1 VSTTTGPQSPPPVPD
16 AGAPGGPD
24 PAPPPRGR
32 GTRGTVTDM
41 VRTMLVILAVVTV
54 IYFLVPRPNQIVQ
67 PAADVGGAA
76 AAAVSE
82 LGFAPLVPQGLPAD
96 WVPTEAAVRD
106 AADGIKEF
114 HIGYRVGTDVKD
126 NAYAGV
132 EQATR
137 STARWLEINDAG
149 GTKVGD
155 VTIDGVTWEQRYK
168 PERAYT
174 SLLLQRPN
182 QVILVTS
189 KNGGLAQAEVL
200 ARALHV
206 PAS

>member
-1 VSTTTGPQSPPPVPD
+1 
-16 AGAPGGPD
+16 
-24 PAPPPRGR
+24 
-32 GTRGTVTDM
+32 M
-41 VRTMLVILAVVTV
+41 IRTLLVILAVVAV
-54 IYFLVPRPNQIVQ
+54 VYFLVPRPNRVVQ
-67 PAADVGGAA
+67 PAADIGGAA
-76 AAAVSE
+76 AAATSQ
-82 LGFAPLVPQGLPAD
+82 LGFSPLIPQGLPAD
-96 WVPTEAAVRD
+96 WVPTEAAVRN

-114 HIGYRVGTDVKD
+114 HIGYRVGTDVDD

-137 STARWLEINDAG
+137 LTPRWLQINAAG

-155 VTIDGVTWEQRYK
+155 VSIDGNTWQHRYK
-168 PERAYT
+168 PARAYT

-189 KNGGLAQAEVL
+189 KKGGLAQAEVL
-200 ARALHV
+200 ARALRV

>member
-1 VSTTTGPQSPPPVPD
+1 
-16 AGAPGGPD
+16 
-24 PAPPPRGR
+24 
-32 GTRGTVTDM
+32 M
-41 VRTMLVILAVVTV
+41 IRTLLVILAVVV
-54 IYFLVPRPNQIVQ
+54 IVYFLVPRPSQVVQ

-76 AAAVSE
+76 AAAVSQ
-82 LGFAPLVPQGLPAD
+82 LGFEPLVPQGLPAD
-96 WVPTEAAVRD
+96 WVPTEAAVRN
-106 AADGIKEF
+106 ATDGIKEF
-114 HIGYRVGTDVKD
+114 HIGYRVGTGVKD

-137 STARWLEINDAG
+137 LTSRWLEVNDAG
-149 GTKVGD
+149 GTKVAE
-155 VTIDGVTWEQRYK
+155 VTIDGITWEQLDK

-174 SLLLQRPN
+174 SLLLRRPN

-189 KNGGLAQAEVL
+189 KNGGLAQAQVL